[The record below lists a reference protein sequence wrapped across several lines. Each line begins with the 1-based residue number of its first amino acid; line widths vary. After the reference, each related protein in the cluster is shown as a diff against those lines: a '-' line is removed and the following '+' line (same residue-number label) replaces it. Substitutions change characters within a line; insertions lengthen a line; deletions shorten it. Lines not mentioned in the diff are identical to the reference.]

1 MSEELL
7 YVNGINGASG
17 TYELPPLTPA
27 ELTEAAIR
35 ESQTP
40 SAHVKELDHKWQ
52 SDQPSFQ
59 VIDDLDPLDLAEV
72 GWGVIFTHNADPK
85 IKQALAPLL
94 QHRRAMATTGKSH
107 YYEFEGVKGFR
118 PGDSYLDFL
127 IRQNAGP
134 GPADPERVPYY
145 LLIVGDPETIPYEFQ
160 YGLDVQ
166 YAVGRLWFEDPKG
179 QPDLG
184 AFTRYAQGVVK
195 AETTAAPAPRR
206 AVFFGVKN
214 PDDPATTQS
223 ADLLVGPLAQR
234 LRSAMPAWD
243 VRTLLEAGATKSA
256 LNGLFRGGER
266 PALLFTASHG
276 MVFPLGDQLQLRHQG
291 AILCQDWPGPEAWG
305 RKPVP
310 ESYYFSA
317 DDLDGSAQVE
327 GLIAFQ
333 FACYGAG
340 TPMLDDYPHPRLRA
354 RPTIAPRSFLA
365 RLPQRLLTHENG
377 PALAVVGH
385 VERAWP
391 SSFAWKQ
398 AGPQLQ
404 AFQSM
409 LKRLFK
415 GIPIGHALDYFNV
428 RYAELTSL
436 LNMELQDIKYGKR
449 PDDLAIAG
457 LWTANNDARGYI
469 ILGDPAVRLRT
480 AEVNA

>member
-17 TYELPPLTPA
+17 TYEIPPLTPA
-27 ELTEAAIR
+27 ELTEAVLR
-35 ESQTP
+35 ESQSP
-40 SAHVKELDHKWQ
+40 SAHGEELADKWQ
-52 SDQPSFQ
+52 SKQPSFQ
-59 VIDDLDPLDLAEV
+59 IADDLDPLNLAEA
-72 GWGVIFTHNADPK
+72 GWGVIFTFNADPK

-94 QHRRAMATTGKSH
+94 QHRQAMAATGESRYH
-107 YYEFEGVKGFR
+107 DFEGPNGFR

-127 IRQNAGP
+127 VRQNAGP
-134 GPADPERVPYY
+134 GPADPKLVPYY
-145 LLIVGDPETIPYEFQ
+145 LMIVGDPETIPYEFQ

-166 YAVGRLWFEDPKG
+166 YAVGRLWFEKPDG
-179 QPDLG
+179 QPDLD
-184 AFTRYAQGVVK
+184 AFARYAQGVVQ
-195 AETTAAPAPRR
+195 AETNAAPAPRR

-214 PDDPATTQS
+214 PDDPATAQS
-223 ADLLVGPLAQR
+223 ADLLVRPLAER
-234 LRSAMPAWD
+234 LRSTMPAWE
-243 VRTLLEAGATKSA
+243 VRTLLEAEATKSA
-256 LNGLFRGGER
+256 LAGLMRGGAR
-266 PALLFTASHG
+266 PSLLFTASHG
-276 MVFPLGDQLQLRHQG
+276 MVFPLGDRHQLPHQG
-291 AILCQDWPGPEAWG
+291 AILCQDWPGPEVWG
-305 RKPVP
+305 RQPVP

-317 DDLDGSAQVE
+317 DDLDASAQVE

-340 TPMLDDYPHPRLRA
+340 TPKLDDYPHPKLRA

-391 SSFAWKQ
+391 YSFAWKQ
-398 AGPQLQ
+398 AGQQLQ
-404 AFQSM
+404 AFQST

-436 LNMELQDIKYGKR
+436 LNMELQDIKYGKV
-449 PDDLAIAG
+449 PDDLAMAG

-480 AEVNA
+480 ADGNV